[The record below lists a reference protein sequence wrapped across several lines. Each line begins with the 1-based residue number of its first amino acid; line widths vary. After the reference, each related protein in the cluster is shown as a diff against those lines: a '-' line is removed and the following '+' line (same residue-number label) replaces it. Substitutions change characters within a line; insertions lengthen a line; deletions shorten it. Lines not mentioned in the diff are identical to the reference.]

1 MKHLFEAFYDNFIK
15 DFKDGVVVADNCSA
29 ENGYGEDSVLAV
41 YRVFFK
47 KSNVEKISDWVFSH
61 DFGSINSEMIDSGKM
76 DKNNF
81 VMINP
86 NYHYFDIAKR
96 TNISPNDGNALI
108 VNITDRDKAEQVFST
123 VIKAYSFDDKPITKG
138 IIGILNQMRD
148 EYMYGM

>member
-1 MKHLFEAFYDNFIK
+1 
-15 DFKDGVVVADNCSA
+15 
-29 ENGYGEDSVLAV
+29 
-41 YRVFFK
+41 
-47 KSNVEKISDWVFSH
+47 
-61 DFGSINSEMIDSGKM
+61 MIDSGKM